1 MEKFDPRLAMICG
14 SDIPVPSCQLIIHQ
28 PRLEEIALIG
38 ERDFFAGAQTLC
50 LHKTMFIEDKNLLLT
65 TTNFQIFMMIM
76 SEKQAR
82 DKKEAVKQVFTL
94 LFPDYK
100 IYFTPKSLVFQH
112 KDAEEQILI
121 DASNF
126 EDFQAC
132 LREIFCM
139 NDGPMDQ
146 QAFNPAND
154 KAKQIAD
161 KIMAGR
167 KKVAEI
173 KGTANVSVFTQY
185 ISMLTIG
192 LHISLLELK
201 QLTMFQLYDLVER
214 FMLYINWDIDLRS
227 RLAGAKPDEHPEN
240 WMKNIH

>member
-1 MEKFDPRLAMICG
+1 MDTRLAMICG
-14 SDIPVPSCQLIIHQ
+14 TDIPVENCQLVLHQ

-38 ERDFFAGAQTLC
+38 ERVFFSGVQTLC
-50 LHKTMFIEDKNLLLT
+50 LHKTMFIEDKILLAT

-76 SEKQAR
+76 SEKEAK
-82 DKKEAVKQVFTL
+82 DKKDDVKAVLTL
-94 LFPDYK
+94 LLPDYQVL
-100 IYFTPKSLVFQH
+100 FTPNSLVF
-112 KDAEEQILI
+112 KKNETTILI
-121 DASNF
+121 DESNF
-126 EDFQAC
+126 EDLQEE
-132 LREIFCM
+132 LRKIFCM

-146 QAFNPAND
+146 QTFNPIND
-154 KAKQIAD
+154 KAKAIAD

-167 KKVAEI
+167 KKVAEQ
-173 KGTANVSVFTQY
+173 KGNTNVSVFTQY

-192 LHISLLELK
+192 LHISMLELK

-214 FMLYINWDIDLRS
+214 FMLWINWDIDLRS